1 MEHTSPL
8 IIRPYE
14 MDTFAQFPDLPAELR
29 IKIWQFAIPETR
41 AVVIKSPYSRRT
53 SPTSLDKVLPQGL
66 DASETWYSTTTV
78 PALLHVNAEAR
89 HEALKH
95 YSLSLGVGKAEP
107 RVYVDFN
114 RDTLFFGDSEL
125 TPECSTLW
133 TKTKDF
139 EKIEHLAIVPES
151 AWRAIQWTKDVDLAS
166 LQTLIFV
173 HDTEKTKLG
182 RLPQLVVDE
191 LSGTRV
197 GLQLGLEQQVQQLE
211 DAITG
216 AQFEVES
223 PVKQRIQAAREELD
237 TLKMVLPVRWGREVM
252 VLTAVF
258 REVGA

>member
-1 MEHTSPL
+1 
-8 IIRPYE
+8 
-14 MDTFAQFPDLPAELR
+14 MDSFVQFADLPAELR
-29 IKIWQFAIPETR
+29 VKIWQFAIPEART
-41 AVVIKSPYSRRT
+41 VVVKSPYSRKII
-53 SPTSLDKVLPQGL
+53 PTSLDKVLPQGF
-66 DASETWYSTTTV
+66 DASETWYSTTRV

-89 HEALKH
+89 HEALKC
-95 YSLSLGVGKAEP
+95 YSLSLGVGKVKP

-139 EKIEHLAIVPES
+139 EKIERLAIVPEG

-182 RLPQLVVDE
+182 RLPKLVVDE
-191 LSGTRV
+191 LSGTKM

-211 DAITG
+211 DAVTE

-237 TLKMVLPVRWGREVM
+237 TLKMVLPVRWEREVM
-252 VLTAVF
+252 VSTAVF
-258 REVGA
+258 REAGA